1 MAGAGAGVPP
11 PNRLGVRNLTLHGLL
26 EAFTTDAGMRLTL
39 AASSGDEI
47 PFEVVPSDP
56 APARGARAG
65 RQPGRMPLYCYRPLT
80 ADFIRERLGLLV
92 ALPTYAPAARAL
104 EGVGGTDAYLQARG
118 EHEIPDTP
126 RGLADTAL
134 RLFLWR
140 IFEERS
146 EFGFDDARF
155 EIAYQELERAIYRGR
170 CVTEMVAP
178 LLGIDL
184 DPETEELALGDGLS
198 IVRPQSLGT
207 APVEVAK
214 LEQPPLLLVLRV
226 AHERAQPPAVAFAR
240 ARFRAALTALRLYEK
255 GSYAIGM
262 IGYSRV
268 DDGVWS
274 PVALGS
280 TGRPRLLTL
289 IPAASE
295 DELRGFCNLV
305 SRRLPGASG
314 TRTPDNSGAGEIAW
328 ALARFEMGSE
338 RPAAFEALTDYL
350 MALRALLEPEGPSS
364 GRLAQRLA
372 VICAPPE
379 ERAVLAER
387 IAEAVALERAVIA
400 GLAPAGHS
408 VERLVEEVGEHLRA
422 VLRDVLCGHL
432 AADVRGIADEL
443 LSEAAAA

>member
-1 MAGAGAGVPP
+1 
-11 PNRLGVRNLTLHGLL
+11 VRNLTLYGLL

-47 PFEVVPSDP
+47 PFEVVPSES
-56 APARGARAG
+56 ARARGARQN
-65 RQPGRMPLYCYRPLT
+65 RQPVRSPLYCYRPLT

-104 EGVGGTDAYLQARG
+104 EGVGGTDAYLRSRG
-118 EHEIPDTP
+118 ELEIPDTS
-126 RGLADTAL
+126 RALADTAL

-140 IFEERS
+140 VFEERS

-155 EIAYQELERAIYRGR
+155 ELAYDELERAIYRGR
-170 CVTEMVAP
+170 CVTEMVAA

-184 DPETEELALGDGLS
+184 DPATDELALGDGMS

-207 APVEVAK
+207 APAE
-214 LEQPPLLLVLRV
+214 LMNQEQPPLLLVLRV
-226 AHERAQPPAVAFAR
+226 AHERAEPPAMAFAR
-240 ARFRAALTALRLYEK
+240 SRFRSVLTALRLYEK
-255 GSYAIGM
+255 GSYAIGT
-262 IGYSRV
+262 IGYSRI

-280 TGRPRLLTL
+280 SGRPRLLTL

-305 SRRLPGASG
+305 ARRLPGGLGSLI
-314 TRTPDNSGAGEIAW
+314 PDNSGAGEVAW

-338 RPAAFEALTDYL
+338 RSSPFEALTDYL
-350 MALRALLEPEGPSS
+350 LALRALLEPEGPTS

-372 VICAPPE
+372 VICAAPE
-379 ERAVLAER
+379 DRAALAER
-387 IAEAVALERAVIA
+387 IAEAAGLERAVIA
-400 GLAPAGHS
+400 GLAPSHQS
-408 VERLVEEVGEHLRA
+408 VSSLVEEVADNLRA

-432 AADVRGIADEL
+432 VADVRGIADDL
-443 LSEAAAA
+443 LIEAATAAAA

>member
-1 MAGAGAGVPP
+1 
-11 PNRLGVRNLTLHGLL
+11 LYGLL

-47 PFEVVPSDP
+47 PFEVVPSERRP
-56 APARGARAG
+56 VRGAGSQRQTG
-65 RQPGRMPLYCYRPLT
+65 RRPLYCYRPLT
-80 ADFIRERLGLLV
+80 TAFIRERLGLLV
-92 ALPTYAPAARAL
+92 ALPTYAPAVQAL

-118 EHEIPDTP
+118 ELETPDSP
-126 RGLADTAL
+126 RALADTAL

-140 IFEERS
+140 VFEERS
-146 EFGFDDARF
+146 EFSFDEVRF
-155 EIAYQELERAIYRGR
+155 ELAYGELERAIYRGR

-184 DPETEELALGDGLS
+184 DPATDELALGDGLS
-198 IVRPQSLGT
+198 IVRLHCLGT
-207 APVEVAK
+207 APAELTAA
-214 LEQPPLLLVLRV
+214 EQPPALLLVLRV
-226 AHERAQPPAVAFAR
+226 AHDRAEPPGVAFAR
-240 ARFRAALTALRLYEK
+240 SRFRSLLTALRLYEK

-274 PVALGS
+274 PVALGAS
-280 TGRPRLLTL
+280 GRPRLLTL

-305 SRRLPGASG
+305 SRRLRGTSG
-314 TRTPDNSGAGEIAW
+314 SLMPDNSGAGEIVW
-328 ALARFEMGSE
+328 SLARFEMGSE
-338 RPAAFEALTDYL
+338 RTSPFEALTDYL
-350 MALRALLEPEGPSS
+350 LALRALLEPEGPAS

-372 VICAPPE
+372 VICGAPE
-379 ERAVLAER
+379 DRAALAER

-400 GLAPAGHS
+400 GLAPANRG
-408 VERLVEEVGEHLRA
+408 VAALVEELGENLRA

-432 AADVRGIADEL
+432 AADVRGIADDL
-443 LSEAAAA
+443 LVEAAAAAVV

>member
-1 MAGAGAGVPP
+1 LYA
-11 PNRLGVRNLTLHGLL
+11 LL

-47 PFEVVPSDP
+47 PFEVVPSDSVP
-56 APARGARAG
+56 VRGVRPD
-65 RQPGRMPLYCYRPLT
+65 RQASRRPLYCYRPLT

-92 ALPTYAPAARAL
+92 ALPTYAPAVRAL
-104 EGVGGTDAYLQARG
+104 EGVGGTDAYLRARG
-118 EHEIPDTP
+118 ELKIPDTP
-126 RGLADTAL
+126 RALADTAL

-140 IFEERS
+140 VFEERS
-146 EFGFDDARF
+146 EFSFDDVRF
-155 EIAYQELERAIYRGR
+155 ELAYGELERAIYRGR

-184 DPETEELALGDGLS
+184 DPVTDELALGDGLS

-207 APVEVAK
+207 APAE
-214 LEQPPLLLVLRV
+214 LMNGEQPPLLLVLRV
-226 AHERAQPPAVAFAR
+226 AHDRAEPPAVAFAR
-240 ARFRAALTALRLYEK
+240 SRFRSVLTALRLYEK
-255 GSYAIGM
+255 GAYSIGM
-262 IGYSRV
+262 IGYARV

-305 SRRLPGASG
+305 SRRLRGASG
-314 TRTPDNSGAGEIAW
+314 SPMPDNSGAGEIVW

-338 RPAAFEALTDYL
+338 RTSPFEALTDYL
-350 MALRALLEPEGPSS
+350 LALRALLEPEGPAS

-372 VICAPPE
+372 VICGAPE
-379 ERAVLAER
+379 DRAGLAER
-387 IAEAVALERAVIA
+387 IAQAVALERSVIA
-400 GLAPAGHS
+400 GLAPAHHG
-408 VERLVEEVGEHLRA
+408 VTTLVDELAENLRA

-443 LSEAAAA
+443 LIEAAAVAVA

>member
-1 MAGAGAGVPP
+1 MYA
-11 PNRLGVRNLTLHGLL
+11 LL

-47 PFEVVPSDP
+47 PFEVVPSDS
-56 APARGARAG
+56 AGARGSRKS
-65 RQPGRMPLYCYRPLT
+65 RQPSRSPLYCYRPLT
-80 ADFIRERLGLLV
+80 TAFIRERLGLLT

-118 EHEIPDTP
+118 EVEIPDTP
-126 RGLADTAL
+126 RALADTAL

-140 IFEERS
+140 VFEERS

-155 EIAYQELERAIYRGR
+155 ELSYDELERAIYRGR
-170 CVTEMVAP
+170 CVTEMVVP

-184 DPETEELALGDGLS
+184 DPATDELTLGDGLS

-207 APVEVAK
+207 APAELVKV
-214 LEQPPLLLVLRV
+214 EQPPLLLVLRV
-226 AHERAQPPAVAFAR
+226 AHERAEPPAVGFAR
-240 ARFRAALTALRLYEK
+240 ARFRSVLTALRLYEK
-255 GSYAIGM
+255 GSYATGT

-280 TGRPRLLTL
+280 NGRPRVLTL
-289 IPAASE
+289 IPADSE

-305 SRRLPGASG
+305 ARRLPAAADS
-314 TRTPDNSGAGEIAW
+314 RRPDNSGAGEVAW

-338 RPAAFEALTDYL
+338 RTAPFEALTDYL
-350 MALRALLEPEGPSS
+350 LALRALLEPEGPAS

-372 VICAPPE
+372 VICAAPE
-379 ERAVLAER
+379 DRTTLAER
-387 IAEAVALERAVIA
+387 IAEAVGLERAVIA
-400 GLAPAGHS
+400 GLAPASRAVGA
-408 VERLVEEVGEHLRA
+408 LVEEVGEHLRA

-432 AADVRGIADEL
+432 VADVRGVADEL
-443 LSEAAAA
+443 LIEAAATTAA